1 MSVVGIDL
9 GTLNSVIAVARN
21 RGVDVIANE
30 VSNRATP
37 SLVGFGPKSRY
48 IGETAKNQEISNL
61 KNTVSSFVR
70 LAGRAYN
77 DPDVQVEQD
86 FVSAPLVDINGQVG
100 AEVTYLGKKEQFTA
114 TQITAMYLTRM
125 RATASTEL
133 KLPVN
138 DVVLSCPVWY
148 TDAQRRA
155 LLDAAQIAGLNCLRL
170 MNDNTAVALGYGITK
185 LDLPTAEEK
194 PKRVCF
200 VNIGHSNYTA
210 TVVEFKKGELA
221 VKSSAWD
228 RHFGGRYIDKALV
241 EHFAKEFDEKY
252 KINVMEN
259 GKARFRLAAGVEKLK
274 KVLSANN
281 MAPINVESIMNDVD
295 VRGMLKREELE
306 ELIKPLLERATAPIE
321 QALAEA
327 KLTAEDID
335 HIELVGGCTRVPALK
350 AAIQEY
356 FKGKTLSFTL
366 NADEAVARGC
376 AFSCAILSPVFR
388 VRDFSIHDMVNYPI
402 EFTWEKSEDIP
413 DEDTNLT
420 VFNKGNVMPSTKIL
434 TFYRK
439 HAFDLEA
446 KYAKPEQLPGK
457 ANPWIGRFS
466 VKGVKEDSK
475 GDFMICKLKARLN
488 IHGVLNV
495 ESGYYVEEVEV
506 EEPIPEPEGEKKEG
520 EVRVPAFPIDFDG
533 NKQSS
538 GEPVV
543 KRRKQDTEFMDV
555 DKEKEPPKMRKV
567 KKQQRKGDLPLS
579 AGTASLDEA
588 TQSLH
593 AERENA
599 MIMEDK
605 LVQDTENEKNNLESM
620 IYELKDKIIDQYAD
634 FASDD
639 EKSRLNAKLEQIEDW
654 LYEDGEDASKAQYV
668 SKKEDIR
675 SIAGP
680 IIQRYNDKL
689 QEEES
694 KKREKWEK
702 EAAAK
707 QAEIERQK
715 REAEAKKGDAPQ
727 TEEKDTEMAD
737 AETTKPDS
745 VEES

>member
-1 MSVVGIDL
+1 MSVVGVDL

-70 LAGRAYN
+70 LAGRN
-77 DPDVQVEQD
+77 LQDPDVQVEQK
-86 FVSAPLVDINGQVG
+86 FVSSTLVDMGGQVG

-114 TQITAMYLTRM
+114 TQITAMFLTKM
-125 RATASTEL
+125 RATASAEL

-155 LLDAAQIAGLNCLRL
+155 ILDAAEIAGLKCLRL
-170 MNDNTAVALGYGITK
+170 INDNTAVALGWGITK
-185 LDLPTAEEK
+185 LDLPAPEEK
-194 PKRVCF
+194 PRRIVF

-228 RHFGGRYIDKALV
+228 RHYGGRYIDQALV
-241 EHFAKEFDEKY
+241 EHFAKEFKEKY
-252 KINVMEN
+252 KIDVMEN
-259 GKARFRLAAGVEKLK
+259 GKARLRLAAGVEKLK

-281 MAPINVESIMNDVD
+281 QAPINVESIMNDVD
-295 VRGMLKREELE
+295 VRGMLKRDELE
-306 ELIKPLLERATAPIE
+306 ELIKPLIDRATAPIE

-327 KLTAEDID
+327 GLTTADID
-335 HIELVGGCTRVPALK
+335 AVEMVGGCTRVPALK
-350 AAIQEY
+350 TKIQDY
-356 FKGKTLSFTL
+356 FGKPLSFTL
-366 NADEAVARGC
+366 NQDEAVARGC
-376 AFSCAILSPVFR
+376 AFCCAILSPVFR
-388 VRDFSIHDMVNYPI
+388 VRDFSVHDMVNYPV

-439 HAFDLEA
+439 HPFDLEA
-446 KYAKPEQLPGK
+446 RYAKPEQLPGK
-457 ANPWIGRFS
+457 MNPWIGRFS
-466 VKGVKEDSK
+466 VKGVKEDPK

-488 IHGVLNV
+488 VHGVLNV
-495 ESGYYVEEVEV
+495 ESGYYVEETEV
-506 EEPIPEPEGEKKEG
+506 EEPIPESPSAEKKEG
-520 EVRVPAFPIDFDG
+520 DA
-533 NKQSS
+533 
-538 GEPVV
+538 
-543 KRRKQDTEFMDV
+543 MDV
-555 DKEKEPPKMRKV
+555 DKDAPKEPPKMRKV
-567 KKQQRKGDLPLS
+567 KKQLRKGDLPLS
-579 AGTASLDEA
+579 AGTASLDEVSKQTA
-588 TQSLH
+588 
-593 AERENA
+593 AERENS

-605 LVQDTENEKNNLESM
+605 LVADTENEKNNLESF
-620 IYELKDKIIDQYAD
+620 IYELKDKILDVYAE

-639 EKSRLNAKLEQIEDW
+639 EKARLNSKLETIEEW
-654 LYEDGEDASKAQYV
+654 LYDEGDDASKAQYV

-680 IIQRYNDKL
+680 IIQRYNDKIEGER
-689 QEEES
+689 QAAM
-694 KKREKWEK
+694 EKHQK
-702 EAAAK
+702 EHAAK
-707 QAEIERQK
+707 QAELERAK
-715 REAEAKKGDAPQ
+715 REAEAKKQAEAPPAED
-727 TEEKDTEMAD
+727 TKDTEMTD
-737 AETTKPDS
+737 AEGQKPDG
-745 VEES
+745 VEEAS